1 MNPLV
6 HRQSVR
12 NTPTLSR
19 HLSILCIG
27 LLLVGAQIVPSSPPA
42 AASPTVSWI
51 TWEAPASYPL
61 TAAATGSTVAY
72 TYTSTALGSILMPDN
87 TTVYVRLS
95 GEVVDPYTTGWSTV
109 GNQFGLPSGFAADSP
124 ATTNANYWAGTQ
136 IIYTRPETFVSTNVP
151 SVPST
156 GDHIGLI
163 GALTGVPQQ
172 TIEFFSDAAR
182 TNPVQV
188 TNMVMLVNSL
198 GNTGLDGRWDFSQD
212 FTVLSDNLGVSGA
225 TGLVK
230 SVAGSSYR
238 ITGREG
244 AGALQLNGSFDRF
257 TFEVGE
263 PEVWASWN
271 IGVTSALAPSLAAST
286 LAISTQPT
294 GGATS
299 GSALPTQPIVRI
311 LDANSNTVTADT
323 TTTVTAS
330 IVSGAGGTLG
340 GTTTVTVVNG
350 VATFSDLTLSGVEGT
365 DYVLR
370 FMSSPALTAVDATA
384 VRVVAASAPVSGTST
399 PAGGPSTACTPDDVR
414 PAGEVVCVVSG
425 AEPGTTILWRAA
437 AGDVFASGPV
447 EIDPQGTGTFAF
459 TLPSHITD
467 PTLTVELVAWDVPR
481 AVGIVV
487 GAVPT
492 SIPAGE
498 GGPLGDVVLMGL
510 LALVGLIVLARRRAV
525 TG

>member
-1 MNPLV
+1 MRL
-6 HRQSVR
+6 
-12 NTPTLSR
+12 R
-19 HLSILCIG
+19 HLRSLCVG
-27 LLLVGAQIVPSSPPA
+27 LLLVAAQIVPSSSPA
-42 AASPTVSWI
+42 SASPTVSWI
-51 TWEAPASYPL
+51 TWEAPASYPDS
-61 TAAATGSTVAY
+61 AAATGSTVAY
-72 TYTSTALGSILMPDN
+72 TYATTALGSILMPDN
-87 TTVYVRLS
+87 STVYVRLS
-95 GEVVDPYTTGWSTV
+95 GEVVDPYTTGWSNV
-109 GNQFGLPSGFAADSP
+109 GNQYGLPSGFAADSP

-163 GALTGVPQQ
+163 GASTGVPQQ

-198 GNTGLDGRWDFSQD
+198 GRTGADGRWDFSQD

-230 SVAGSSYR
+230 STTGSSYR
-238 ITGREG
+238 ITGQEG
-244 AGALQLNGSFDRF
+244 AGALQLNGTFDRF
-257 TFEVGE
+257 TFEVGV

-311 LDANSNTVTADT
+311 LDANSNTVTSDSS
-323 TTTVTAS
+323 TTVTAS

-340 GTTTVTVVNG
+340 GTTTVTAVNG
-350 VATFSDLTLSGVEGT
+350 VATFGGLTLSGVPGT

-370 FMSSPALTAVDATA
+370 FSSSPALTNVDAIA
-384 VRVVAASAPVSGTST
+384 VQVVAAPAAGTATAPD
-399 PAGGPSTACTPDDVR
+399 PAAPSTSCTPTEARPADDVACT
-414 PAGEVVCVVSG
+414 VSG
-425 AEPGTTILWRAA
+425 AEPGSTILWRAA
-437 AGDVFASGPV
+437 AGTPFASGPV
-447 EIDPQGTGTFAF
+447 AIDEEGIGTFAF
-459 TLPSHITD
+459 TVPDRVEDPS
-467 PTLTVELVAWDVPR
+467 LTVELVEWDAPR
-481 AVGIVV
+481 VV
-487 GAVPT
+487 GVVAGAIPNSV
-492 SIPAGE
+492 PAGE
-498 GGPLGDVVLMGL
+498 GRSDHLATVT
-510 LALVGLIVLARRRAV
+510 ALVSVIAALVMLRARRKVAAS
-525 TG
+525 